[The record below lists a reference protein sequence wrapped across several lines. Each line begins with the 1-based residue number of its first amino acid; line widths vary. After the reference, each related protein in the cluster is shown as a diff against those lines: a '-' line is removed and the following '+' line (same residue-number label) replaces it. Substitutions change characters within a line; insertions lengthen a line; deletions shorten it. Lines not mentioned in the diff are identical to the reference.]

1 MDKRLIIKI
10 LIILVPLEL
19 LLWYHVFNNSEGTS
33 DNNLEEISDIRYYGK
48 DFFLLEGTE
57 IADSLKESRYDR
69 LPLSLKNVVREPV
82 WNLSK
87 SSAGMSIRFLSNT
100 LPVILSETISE
111 TLDSRGCKSN
121 VTILIPCLFQVRYVS
136 EYRVIPLSLTVRNLD
151 PVL

>member
-1 MDKRLIIKI
+1 MDKRLIVKI

-87 SSAGMSIRFLSNT
+87 SSAGMSIR
-100 LPVILSETISE
+100 I
-111 TLDSRGCKSN
+111 
-121 VTILIPCLFQVRYVS
+121 
-136 EYRVIPLSLTVRNLD
+136 
-151 PVL
+151 